1 MEKAQK
7 SSLLRGIC
15 YILIP
20 ILVLM
25 MLISVADEI
34 LKSDYGE
41 FKTKK
46 EFAQTEYF
54 SRQYFQTIISDLRYI
69 ENLKE
74 ENNQLYSKYIQI
86 QDDNLKIYYENTYYD
101 REISSGISYVIKN
114 KKDGKIYTNIKLF
127 PFKMNCSHLKLNKQY
142 TMYKIKIIVIFWVQ
156 YVNKNFYNITKCLQI
171 KKSSN

>member
-34 LKSDYGE
+34 LKSEYGE

-46 EFAQTEYF
+46 
-54 SRQYFQTIISDLRYI
+54 
-69 ENLKE
+69 NLHKQSIFRD
-74 ENNQLYSKYIQI
+74 NIFKLLYQI
-86 QDDNLKIYYENTYYD
+86 
-101 REISSGISYVIKN
+101 
-114 KKDGKIYTNIKLF
+114 
-127 PFKMNCSHLKLNKQY
+127 
-142 TMYKIKIIVIFWVQ
+142 
-156 YVNKNFYNITKCLQI
+156 
-171 KKSSN
+171 

>member
-34 LKSDYGE
+34 LKSEYGE

-101 REISSGISYVIKN
+101 RDISSGISYVIKN
-114 KKDGKIYTNIKLF
+114 KKDGKIYTNIKINNVDEEINNI
-127 PFKMNCSHLKLNKQY
+127 KSGEIYWC
-142 TMYKIKIIVIFWVQ
+142 YKDGSI
-156 YVNKNFYNITKCLQI
+156 
-171 KKSSN
+171 

>member
-34 LKSDYGE
+34 LKSEYGE

-54 SRQYFQTIISDLRYI
+54 SRQYFQTIISDLRYMTLQSSTYGQV
-69 ENLKE
+69 LK
-74 ENNQLYSKYIQI
+74 
-86 QDDNLKIYYENTYYD
+86 
-101 REISSGISYVIKN
+101 G
-114 KKDGKIYTNIKLF
+114 
-127 PFKMNCSHLKLNKQY
+127 
-142 TMYKIKIIVIFWVQ
+142 
-156 YVNKNFYNITKCLQI
+156 
-171 KKSSN
+171 